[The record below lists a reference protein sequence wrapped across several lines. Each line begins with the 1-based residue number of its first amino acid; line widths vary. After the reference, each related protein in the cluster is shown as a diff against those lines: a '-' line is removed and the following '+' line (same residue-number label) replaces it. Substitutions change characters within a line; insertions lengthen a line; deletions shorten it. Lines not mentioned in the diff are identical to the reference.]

1 MMWSCIIYDDVDV
14 GRDQA
19 KGGTRSNLLL
29 HALKC
34 GGGEHEGEPSYL
46 RAKGNVAVWMAMGRV
61 LDPTGVEAGE
71 NFPRWVSGLETRILA
86 GLGPG
91 RGFDLWVPH
100 RDLFIACVNLEGL
113 AHI

>member
-1 MMWSCIIYDDVDV
+1 MWLCIIYDDVEV
-14 GRDQA
+14 SRDQA

-34 GGGEHEGEPSYL
+34 GGGMHEGEPSYL
-46 RAKGNVAVWMAMGRV
+46 TGKGNMAEWMAMGWV

-86 GLGPG
+86 GLGLG